1 MRRLALTLLISAIL
15 ASAACGGGDGGDS
28 ASSDTGESAIGSV
41 TETPPPVTTT
51 EGGKAFQITVPKAGH
66 PIGPQSPA
74 KNVKQVQKA
83 MNTLGYDVGTPDGVY
98 GEKTLKAVRKFQK
111 KQNLGA
117 DGLVGVK
124 TAKAINKAL
133 KQQASS

>member
-1 MRRLALTLLISAIL
+1 MRRLALALLISTVL
-15 ASAACGGGDGGDS
+15 ASAACGGGGDDS
-28 ASSDTGESAIGSV
+28 ASSDTAESAIGSV
-41 TETPPPVTTT
+41 TETQPPVTTT
-51 EGGKAFQITVPKAGH
+51 EGGKAFQITVPKPGQ

-74 KNVKQVQKA
+74 KSVKQVQKA

-111 KQNLGA
+111 KHDLGA

-124 TAKAINKAL
+124 TAKAINKEL
-133 KQQASS
+133 KQQAAS